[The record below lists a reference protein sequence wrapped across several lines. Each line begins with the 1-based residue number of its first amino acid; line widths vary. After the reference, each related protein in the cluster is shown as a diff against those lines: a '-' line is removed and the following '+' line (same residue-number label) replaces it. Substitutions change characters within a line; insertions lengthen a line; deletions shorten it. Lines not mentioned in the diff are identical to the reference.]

1 MDGEEDDDP
10 SDRNYQ
16 VSEADDERDDDE
28 ESVTPQFEQE
38 YQEMEI
44 PASEFYENY
53 DEEGEKESMAVM
65 TVMPMDRATDVIAA
79 SDIGPKP
86 KGPVEKDNRN
96 FRIRSSG
103 KLRERP
109 QVKPEDKECLA
120 TWTKVGDLEAWTLW
134 DSGSTTSGI
143 TPSYAELAKIVVDTL
158 TDPHVLQ
165 LGTVGSRSII
175 KFGADISL
183 RIAKQLYSSYVDVA
197 NFDRYDMIIGTPFM
211 RKHGV
216 LLDFKRSRVIIN
228 DMVLPAIRIELGD
241 GDARLRRYRAM
252 DKKKKQE

>member
-1 MDGEEDDDP
+1 MNGEDDDDL

-16 VSEADDERDDDE
+16 VSEADEE
-28 ESVTPQFEQE
+28 ESVIPQFKQE

-53 DEEGEKESMAVM
+53 NEESEKESMAVM

-86 KGPVEKDNRN
+86 KGPVEKDNWN
-96 FRIRSSG
+96 FWIRSSG

-109 QVKPEDKECLA
+109 QVKPENKECLA
-120 TWTKVGDLEAWTLW
+120 TCTKVGDLEAWTLW
-134 DSGSTTSGI
+134 DLGSTMSSI
-143 TPSYAELAKIVVDTL
+143 TPSYAKLAKIVVDTL

-165 LGTVGSRSII
+165 LETIGSQSII
-175 KFGADISL
+175 KFGADMSL
-183 RIAKQLYSSYVDVA
+183 RIAKQLYSFYVDVA
-197 NFDRYDMIIGTPFM
+197 NFDRYDMIIGMPFM
-211 RKHGV
+211 RKHSV
-216 LLDFKRSRVIIN
+216 LLDFKKSRVIIN

-241 GDARLRRYRAM
+241 SDTRLRRYRAT

>member
-1 MDGEEDDDP
+1 MDGKDDDDP
-10 SDRNYQ
+10 SDKNYQ
-16 VSEADDERDDDE
+16 VSEAKDDE
-28 ESVTPQFEQE
+28 ESVIPQSEWE

-53 DEEGEKESMAVM
+53 DEESDRENMAVM
-65 TVMPMDRATDVIAA
+65 TVLPIEKAPDVIAA
-79 SDIGPKP
+79 SDVGPKP
-86 KGPVEKDNRN
+86 KGPAEKDNWN
-96 FRIRSSG
+96 FQVQSSG

-109 QVKPEDKECLA
+109 QVRPRDKECLA

-134 DSGSTTSGI
+134 DSRSTTSGI
-143 TPSYAELAKIVVDTL
+143 TPSYAELAKIIVDTL

-175 KFGADISL
+175 KFGADVSL
-183 RIAKQLYSSYVDVA
+183 RIAKQLYPSYVNVA

-211 RKHGV
+211 RKHGI
-216 LLDFKRSRVIIN
+216 LLDFKKNRVIIN
-228 DMVLPAIRIELGD
+228 DMVLPAVRVELGD
-241 GDARLRRYRAM
+241 GDARLHRYQTT